1 MRPLEPRIREAKT
14 VDEVDQL
21 SALAEREGH
30 SFVSRLTTEWQ
41 TRSNRFDAPGEALF
55 VAEVEGEVVG
65 VCGLNIDPYADSP
78 HIARVRHLYVA
89 PAIRRHGVGSALLE
103 TVARQARSAGFE
115 RLRTRTYGEAAS
127 EFYRVHGFRRT
138 GGPTWTHELDLVS
151 N

>member
-1 MRPLEPRIREAKT
+1 MKPLEPRVREAKT
-14 VDEVDQL
+14 IDGVDQL

-41 TRSNRFDAPGEALF
+41 TRFNRFDGPGEALF
-55 VAEVEGEVVG
+55 VAEAQAEVVG
-65 VCGLNIDPYADSP
+65 VCGLNIDPYADDA

-89 PAIRRHGVGSALLE
+89 PGVRRHGIGSALLE
-103 TVARQARSAGFE
+103 AVVRQARSAGFK

-127 EFYRVHGFRRT
+127 EFYRAHGFRRT
-138 GGPTWTHELDLVS
+138 DGPTWTHELDLVS